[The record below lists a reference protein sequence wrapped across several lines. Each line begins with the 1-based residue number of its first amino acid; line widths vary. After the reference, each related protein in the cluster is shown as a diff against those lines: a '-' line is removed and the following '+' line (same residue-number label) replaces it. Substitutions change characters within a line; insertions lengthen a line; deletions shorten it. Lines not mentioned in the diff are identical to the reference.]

1 METSL
6 TVNGQPVTADVEPRE
21 LLVEVLRERLGLV
34 GTKVGCDTGQ
44 CGSCVVHLDGVSVKS
59 CAVLAAQAA
68 GAEVTTIEG
77 IGAVGELTALQQ
89 ALWDKH
95 GLQCGFCTPGMVMS
109 LLDLLAGNPD
119 PTEDEIRSWLVGNL
133 CRCTGYHSVVRAV
146 QELAATAAAA
156 TASTTATG

>member
-1 METSL
+1 MYASL
-6 TVNGQPVTADVEPRE
+6 NVNGRQVKADVEVQV
-21 LLVEVLRERLGLV
+21 LLVELLRDHLGLT

-59 CAVLAAQAA
+59 CAVLAAQAG

-77 IGAVGELTALQQ
+77 IGAVGELAALQQ

-109 LLDLLAGNPD
+109 L
-119 PTEDEIRSWLVGNL
+119 
-133 CRCTGYHSVVRAV
+133 
-146 QELAATAAAA
+146 
-156 TASTTATG
+156 